1 MEESQ
6 HRAMRDSGFEGIEMN
21 QQLLSDLMNSN
32 DRLLEGSTAVPT
44 QSNTPQFGLEQP
56 LNAVDIQKSLLKH
69 QEQIQHEIHQQQQQN
84 LSTETVADL
93 STQQQTIT
101 TDPNERQNWQA
112 MQNNVY
118 SSQLAGF
125 ANNNWSDMN
134 GTQMCQQPIPVP
146 VANGNTAGA
155 MQNGNIAIS
164 NQMQPLQEM
173 LPPTTVAQSLQ
184 QQMKQ
189 NQVVQQQ
196 AMMEAVLQNDSI
208 HSQQYQ
214 DVLSQQA
221 AIQQQALQQ
230 QQYQEAM
237 KQQAIQAQH
246 DMLKQEAL
254 KQQQA
259 MQEALNQQV
268 LKEQLQKEALIQ
280 QQALQSQQDNLQQTA
295 IQNALNQQQQN
306 MMMQSMDSIQQQ
318 ILMNPVPSTKSNESA
333 SPVKEESKPHDSI
346 HNPFVGVDP
355 LQSMKSVLVQP
366 LQVSSEPAHTHRR
379 TGSQTLSSAAS
390 SEQPPHLAI
399 HLLQQQGS
407 LKPDL
412 NSPHSPFV
420 NSNDPLLSVFSNSN
434 QVPQVDTPIKS
445 DVADQSSEVESLQKK
460 VCRTYLVSRSPERV
474 GNLQAKSGNDSEY
487 GCNELM

>member
-21 QQLLSDLMNSN
+21 QQLLSDLMHSN

-69 QEQIQHEIHQQQQQN
+69 QEQIQHEIQQQQQQQ
-84 LSTETVADL
+84 LGTEAVADL
-93 STQQQTIT
+93 AGQQQAIP
-101 TDPNERQNWQA
+101 TDSNEGQNWQS

-118 SSQLAGF
+118 NSQLAGF
-125 ANNNWSDMN
+125 PSSNWTDLS
-134 GTQMCQQPIPVP
+134 GTPICQPPVP
-146 VANGNTAGA
+146 VPVPSANSAGA
-155 MQNGNIAIS
+155 IQNGNIAIN
-164 NQMQPLQEM
+164 NQIQQLQEM
-173 LPPTTVAQSLQ
+173 QPTATVAQTLQ

-196 AMMEAVLQNDSI
+196 AMMEVVLQNDPI

-214 DVLSQQA
+214 DVLNQQA

-230 QQYQEAM
+230 QQYQEVM
-237 KQQAIQAQH
+237 KQQAIKAQH
-246 DMLKQEAL
+246 DLLKQEAL

-259 MQEALNQQV
+259 MQEALNQQAI
-268 LKEQLQKEALIQ
+268 KEQRQKEAMIQ
-280 QQALQSQQDNLQQTA
+280 QQALQSQHEAMQQSA
-295 IQNALNQQQQN
+295 MQNALSQQQQT
-306 MMMQSMDSIQQQ
+306 MMMQSIDSIQQQ
-318 ILMNPVPSTKSNESA
+318 IMMNPVAPTKSNESS

-346 HNPFVGVDP
+346 HNPFVGVEP
-355 LQSMKSVLVQP
+355 LPSMKSVLAQP
-366 LQVSSEPAHTHRR
+366 LQVPSESAHGHRR
-379 TGSQTLSSAAS
+379 SGSQTLSSAAS

-407 LKPDL
+407 LKQDL

-420 NSNDPLLSVFSNSN
+420 NSSDPLLSVFSNSN
-434 QVPQVDTPIKS
+434 QVPQIDTPINS
-445 DVADQSSEVESLQKK
+445 DVADHSSEVETLQKK
-460 VCRTYLVSRSPERV
+460 VVKSHVVIRCAERI
-474 GNLQAKSGNDSEY
+474 GNL
-487 GCNELM
+487 